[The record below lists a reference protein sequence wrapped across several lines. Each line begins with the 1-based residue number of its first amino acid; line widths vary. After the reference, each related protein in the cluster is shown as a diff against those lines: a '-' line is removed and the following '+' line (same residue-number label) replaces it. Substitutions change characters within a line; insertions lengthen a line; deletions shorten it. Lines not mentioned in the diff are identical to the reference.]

1 VKWRA
6 VLIGLSLVPGVV
18 GIVSLHPYEYI
29 YYNQFFGGVNGAK
42 DRFEMDYW
50 AISYREAAEYVNSA
64 ASPNADV
71 WVEGPAQLL
80 SLFARE
86 DLKIYSSGETERAE
100 NYEYVVTFTRYGFD
114 ESVYPNAKIVH
125 GIMRGDAVLTVIK
138 KP

>member
-1 VKWRA
+1 A
-6 VLIGLSLVPGVV
+6 LFT
-18 GIVSLHPYEYI
+18 Y
-29 YYNQFFGGVNGAK
+29 
-42 DRFEMDYW
+42 
-50 AISYREAAEYVNSA
+50 SA

-71 WVEGPAQLL
+71 WVEGPAQLF

-114 ESVYPNAKIVH
+114 ESVYPSAKIVH
-125 GIMRGDAVLTVIK
+125 GIMRGDVVLTVIK